1 MYTSDRNSSPL
12 EAMEERTLKHFFL
25 FSFFLYAELP
35 VMKVAWSLDSEGVY
49 EIRRILIDL
58 ISAIYITREC
68 HKIKIDKFWCRKIE

>member
-1 MYTSDRNSSPL
+1 
-12 EAMEERTLKHFFL
+12 
-25 FSFFLYAELP
+25 
-35 VMKVAWSLDSEGVY
+35 MKVAWSLDSEGVY